1 MYRPMTAWERGG
13 IAALTR
19 EYIECRTGRHPAG
32 SWALIMRTMP
42 RWDKKLYRH
51 WLGMWRGPKG

>member
-1 MYRPMTAWERGG
+1 MTAWERGG

-32 SWALIMRTMP
+32 SWALIMRTML